1 MLKVGVSEAV
11 DPSLHSLLPPSIDL
25 QIIPLQPQSP
35 IDVEFWIAPPYMKQV
50 RQAWPWLRGVRVVQ
64 SVLAGVD
71 GLLQFLPRAV
81 ILCDA
86 RGAHTIATAE
96 WVLTAIL
103 ASLKYLPLYADIQR
117 SGLWMRRKE
126 AESRHLALHS
136 ASAPLYPPVLVDE
149 LCGQRVLIIGYGA
162 IGQAVEERLAPFGVE
177 ILRVART
184 AREDVHGA
192 AELPDLLPSAD
203 IIVLIVPSTSETA
216 NLVGAKEMASLKQG
230 ALLVNAARGSVVDT
244 GALLVA
250 LQSGRIRAALDVT
263 DPEPLPEGHP
273 LWSAPNLLITP
284 HVAASSPMFMRR
296 AIQCA
301 AAQID
306 RYQRGEPL
314 ENVVTGEY

>member
-1 MLKVGVSEAV
+1 MLKVGLTEAV
-11 DPSLHSLLPPSIDL
+11 DPSLHALLPASIDL

-35 IDVEFWIAPPYMKQV
+35 IDVEFWIAPPYMKQA
-50 RQAWPWLRGVRVVQ
+50 RQAWQWLRGVRVVQ
-64 SVLAGVD
+64 STLAGVD
-71 GLLQFLPRAV
+71 GLLQFLPRDV
-81 ILCDA
+81 TLCDA
-86 RGAHTIATAE
+86 RGVHTIATAE

-103 ASLKYLPLYADIQR
+103 ASLKYLPLYAEIQR

-126 AESRHLALHS
+126 AESRHMVLHS
-136 ASAPLYPPVLVDE
+136 VSAPLYPPVLVDE
-149 LCGQRVLIIGYGA
+149 LCGQRVLIVGHGA

-177 ILRVART
+177 IVRVART
-184 AREDVHGA
+184 AREGIHSSDQ
-192 AELPDLLPSAD
+192 LPRLLPVAD
-203 IIVLIVPSTSETA
+203 IIVLIVPSTTETA
-216 NLVGAKEMASLKQG
+216 NLIGAKEIASLKQG

-244 GALLVA
+244 SALLAA

-301 AAQID
+301 AAQIA
-306 RYQRGEPL
+306 RWQRGEPL